1 MALLAN
7 FLPHAHNAAS
17 IELLEMAPTSE

>member
-7 FLPHAHNAAS
+7 FLPHAHDAAS

>member
-7 FLPHAHNAAS
+7 FLPHAHDAAG